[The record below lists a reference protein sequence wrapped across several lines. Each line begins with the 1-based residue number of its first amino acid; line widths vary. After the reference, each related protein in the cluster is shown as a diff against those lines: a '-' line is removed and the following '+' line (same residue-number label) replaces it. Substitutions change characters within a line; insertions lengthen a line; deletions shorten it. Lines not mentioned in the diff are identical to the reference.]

1 MQRIDEFVN
10 SMYEDLNVNDH
21 DIEELKSE
29 MKTHLIDTVKDLQK
43 QGKYEDES
51 IDIAI
56 ERFGD
61 KKQLHTGL
69 LEIFNYHAGPNSR
82 YKKPDAHP
90 AGFWA
95 GFWHGY
101 IVAITFIISMFNS
114 NVRIYETNNR
124 GRLYDI
130 GYMLGLTL
138 SFSPLGVHIIVI
150 YWPMIVQWPL
160 WILNFWSNFWSGL
173 V

>member
-21 DIEELKSE
+21 DVEELKSE

-43 QGKYEDES
+43 QGKSEDES
-51 IDIAI
+51 IEIAI

-69 LEIFNYHAGPNSR
+69 LEFFNYHAGPNSR
-82 YKKPDAHP
+82 YKKPDAQL

-95 GFWHGY
+95 G
-101 IVAITFIISMFNS
+101 
-114 NVRIYETNNR
+114 
-124 GRLYDI
+124 
-130 GYMLGLTL
+130 LGQG
-138 SFSPLGVHIIVI
+138 LGMVT
-150 YWPMIVQWPL
+150 
-160 WILNFWSNFWSGL
+160 
-173 V
+173 